1 LIDNKGVMIFVELID
16 GKLAPITREL
26 LGVGRK
32 LTNDLGEELSA
43 LAVGSG
49 VLNSAAGGVTGV
61 TDKVYIVDDPLLKDY
76 RTEPYVSVVEKVCEV
91 AHPRILLMGHTT
103 IGRDLAPRLS
113 FRLGT
118 AVTTDCIALDIDDM
132 NKQLLMTKPIYG
144 GNALAVFTMETF
156 PQMATIRAKAMTAL
170 AVDSSGKGEIINIA
184 AGLDH
189 AVIKTTILQKVVQ
202 EMEGPKLEDA
212 SIIVTGGRGIGGTEG
227 FKQLEELA
235 KLLKGAVGASR
246 PPCDN
251 GWVNDTIQ
259 IGLTGKIVA
268 PDVYIAVAVSGTSQH
283 LAGCSE
289 ARNIIAIN
297 RDPEAN
303 IFKEARFG
311 VVGDWK
317 KVIPGFEAKVKE
329 ITGK

>member
-1 LIDNKGVMIFVELID
+1 MIFVELMD

-76 RTEPYVSVVEKVCEV
+76 RTETYVSVVEKVCEV
-91 AHPRILLMGHTT
+91 AHPRILLMGRTT

-156 PQMATIRAKAMTAL
+156 PQMATIRTKAMTAL

-184 AGLDH
+184 AGLDST
-189 AVIKTTILQKVVQ
+189 AIRTTVLQKVVQ

-227 FKQLEELA
+227 FKQLEDLA

>member
-1 LIDNKGVMIFVELID
+1 
-16 GKLAPITREL
+16 
-26 LGVGRK
+26 VGRK
-32 LTNDLGEELSA
+32 LANDLGEELSA
-43 LAVGSG
+43 LAIGSG
-49 VLNSAAGGVTGV
+49 GLNSAAGSAAGV
-61 TDKVYIVDDPLLKDY
+61 TDKVYLVDDPLLKDY

-91 AHPRILLMGHTT
+91 ARPRILLMGHTT

-156 PQMATIRAKAMTAL
+156 PQMATIRPKAMTAL

-184 AGLDH
+184 AEIDH
-189 AVIKTTILQKVVQ
+189 AVIKTTVLRKVVQ

-212 SIIVTGGRGIGGTEG
+212 SIIVTGGRGIGGAEG

-317 KVIPGFEAKVKE
+317 KVVRGFEAKVKE
-329 ITGK
+329 MMGK